1 MESKLVKGLK
11 LNPLL
16 LTDDAED
23 VFQSYDLAELDLKM
37 DSWKCFVLKI
47 CCTHP
52 GYKTPRFLL
61 LNKTDIN
68 INNIMKKDTFVL
80 RNLLEV
86 LPECVQL
93 KTLSA
98 W

>member
-1 MESKLVKGLK
+1 MLVKGLK

-16 LTDDAED
+16 LTDDTED
-23 VFQSYDLAELDLKM
+23 VFQSYDLVEFDLKM
-37 DSWKCFVLKI
+37 KSWKCFVLKI

-68 INNIMKKDTFVL
+68 ISAIVKKDTFV
-80 RNLLEV
+80 
-86 LPECVQL
+86 
-93 KTLSA
+93 
-98 W
+98 